1 MFNLL
6 LNYVLQKHLF
16 IFFVVLNMTTL
27 SNIKYSISE
36 LSKLSGIKQHTIRIW
51 EQRYGILIPERTD
64 TKIRFYSDKE
74 LKLIMNIA
82 LLNKKGLKIS
92 KIAMLSEQELLTKV
106 NEVEIVQY
114 NHDIVID
121 QLTKSMISFDEP
133 VFEKIINSAILNFGF
148 QSVMLEVVYPFLEKI
163 GLLWQTGHINPAQEH
178 FISNLIR
185 QKIIVAIDG
194 QVVSYKANT
203 KKVMLFLPQH
213 ELHEIAILFYS
224 YILKLNHHHVI
235 YLGANLPNI
244 HVQEVINVYEP
255 DFVFTVLTSSLNLKN
270 TRQLFLQSSTNNPS
284 IKFMIGGCQAYNL
297 EDIGL
302 SNINIL
308 HSLQEELDFCVN
320 IEP

>member
-1 MFNLL
+1 
-6 LNYVLQKHLF
+6 
-16 IFFVVLNMTTL
+16 MTTL

-74 LKLIMNIA
+74 LKHIMNIA

-92 KIAMLSEQELLTKV
+92 KIAMLSDQELLTKV
-106 NEVEIVQY
+106 NEVELIQY
-114 NHDIVID
+114 SHDIVID

-133 VFEKIINSAILNFGF
+133 VFEKIINNAILNFGF
-148 QSVMLEVVYPFLEKI
+148 QSVMLEVIYPFLEKI

-194 QVVSYKANT
+194 QVVSYKADT

-284 IKFMIGGCQAYNL
+284 IKFMIGGCQAHNL
-297 EDIGL
+297 EDIKL
-302 SNINIL
+302 SNVKIL
-308 HSLQEELDFCVN
+308 SSLKEELDFCVDTVM
-320 IEP
+320 

>member
-1 MFNLL
+1 
-6 LNYVLQKHLF
+6 
-16 IFFVVLNMTTL
+16 MTTL

-51 EQRYGILIPERTD
+51 EQRYNLLKPERTD

>member
-1 MFNLL
+1 
-6 LNYVLQKHLF
+6 
-16 IFFVVLNMTTL
+16 MTTF

>member
-1 MFNLL
+1 MN
-6 LNYVLQKHLF
+6 
-16 IFFVVLNMTTL
+16 TL

-36 LSKLSGIKQHTIRIW
+36 LARLSGIKQHTIRIW
-51 EQRYGILIPERTD
+51 EQRYDILKPERTD

-92 KIAMLSEQELLTKV
+92 KIAMLSENELLTRV
-106 NEVEIVQY
+106 SDVEVDLYSHE
-114 NHDIVID
+114 IVID

-133 VFEKIINSAILNFGF
+133 LFEKIFNNAILNFGF
-148 QSVMLEVVYPFLEKI
+148 KSVMLEVIYPFLEKI
-163 GLLWQTGHINPAQEH
+163 GILWQTGHINPAQEH

-194 QVVSYKANT
+194 QVVSYRSET
-203 KKVMLFLPQH
+203 KKIMLFLPQH

-224 YILKLNHHHVI
+224 YILKLNQNHVI
-235 YLGANLPNI
+235 YLGANLPNV

-270 TRQLFLQSSTNNPS
+270 TKQLFLQSSKSNPT

-297 EDIGL
+297 VDIK
-302 SNINIL
+302 SENVKIL
-308 HSLQEELDFCVN
+308 NSLQEELDFCVDTMG
-320 IEP
+320 

>member
-1 MFNLL
+1 
-6 LNYVLQKHLF
+6 
-16 IFFVVLNMTTL
+16 MTKL

-51 EQRYGILIPERTD
+51 EQRYGILVPERTD
-64 TKIRFYSDKE
+64 TKIRFYSDNE

-92 KIAMLSEQELLTKV
+92 KIAKLSDQELLDKV
-106 NEVEIVQY
+106 SEVEVIQY
-114 NHDIVID
+114 SHEIVID

-133 VFEKIINSAILNFGF
+133 LFEKIINNAILNFGF
-148 QSVMLEVVYPFLEKI
+148 QSVMLEVIYPFLEKI

-194 QVVSYKANT
+194 QVVSYRANT
-203 KKVMLFLPQH
+203 KKVMVFLPQH

-235 YLGANLPNI
+235 YLGANLPNV

-270 TRQLFLQSSTNNPS
+270 TKQLFLQSATNNPT
-284 IKFMIGGCQAYNL
+284 INFMLGGCQAFNL

-302 SNINIL
+302 SNVKIL
-308 HSLQEELDFCVN
+308 RSLQEELDFCNDTVV
-320 IEP
+320 

>member
-1 MFNLL
+1 LFNLL

>member
-1 MFNLL
+1 
-6 LNYVLQKHLF
+6 
-16 IFFVVLNMTTL
+16 MTTL